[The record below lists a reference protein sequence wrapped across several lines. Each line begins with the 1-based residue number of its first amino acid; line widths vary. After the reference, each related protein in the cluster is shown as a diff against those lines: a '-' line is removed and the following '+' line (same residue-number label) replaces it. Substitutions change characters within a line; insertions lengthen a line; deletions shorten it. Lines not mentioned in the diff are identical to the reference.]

1 MEQAS
6 TAQIPGALHPLSLR
20 VKVLYGV
27 GEIANA
33 IKIVTFGLYSLFFAT
48 SVVGL
53 PATWIGVA
61 GFITMAWDAVV
72 DPCIGY
78 LTDGQECLVKAI
90 PVHADRRA
98 RNGSGLLGF
107 F

>member
-1 MEQAS
+1 MSFDRITDQRRDVLTMQQAS
-6 TAQIPGALHPLSLR
+6 TPTLPAASDALSLR

-78 LTDGQECLVKAI
+78 LTDGKNA
-90 PVHADRRA
+90 
-98 RNGSGLLGF
+98 SS
-107 F
+107 